1 MDSVLYSWLAAAAVA
16 PFVVILSCWTLA
28 VFRSYRSDW
37 RLLDIFLYA
46 LACME
51 MISALF
57 SFGYSILGAIR
68 PALEAPCRFIIWG
81 LTATRVFHLSAV
93 TSLLLDRALASK
105 WPSTYRSSVRHSQVR
120 YHVIVLAIISVF
132 VGVTSVFARLPSAT
146 NSCSLHPLDWDIKF
160 SAFLSCVYALLLI
173 TGFGCCF
180 AVQASRFRSRSSYRT
195 SCSRDSGTSN
205 SSGSCDETRDLEWA
219 VVASIC
225 WLSYMVNHGPY
236 LVLTTLGMAV
246 PTFWS
251 PWLDNSVVWLR
262 LVQGLMVPCVLLLAD
277 MPHRSALR
285 NMLRQSGRIYRH
297 LSDHGGFRMQIGE
310 TTKAGFPPFP
320 AYHAPPFPQRLRWSP
335 ANLPSLQSL
344 QPLDV
349 DSLRKGYGSA
359 GYTTLLSLPSSTTSF
374 SSPFSSCSSAG
385 QSFNSV
391 TTNAV
396 NDFVFRRPSVLA
408 LFEPSRTQEGR
419 RCDTPTPFA
428 ENQDTDTDGCHCS
441 IVSDQESFPRETIS
455 KNMINIILAYE
466 NPSTSTPEDVGT
478 SENNEQ
484 MEESFEDRS
493 SSSSES
499 SDADSVQSVII
510 RQRVDQ
516 RGRVS
521 ASDISRVEKK
531 LFRCDRDTETDS
543 STDNV
548 VTEQRVIYSE
558 YL

>member
-28 VFRSYRSDW
+28 VFRSYRPDW

-46 LACME
+46 LVCME
-51 MISALF
+51 VASALF
-57 SFGYSILGAIR
+57 SFGYSILEAIR

-93 TSLLLDRALASK
+93 TSLLLDRALATK
-105 WPSTYRSSVRHSQVR
+105 WPNTYRSSVRHSQVR
-120 YHVIVLAIISVF
+120 YHVIVLAIISIF
-132 VGVTSVFARLPSAT
+132 VGVTSVFARLPSAANT
-146 NSCSLHPLDWDIKF
+146 CSLHPLDWDIKF

-180 AVQASRFRSRSSYRT
+180 AVQASRFRSRSSYHT
-195 SCSRDSGTSN
+195 SCSRDSGTTN

-251 PWLDNSVVWLR
+251 AWLDNSVVWLR

-310 TTKAGFPPFP
+310 PAKAGFPPFAP
-320 AYHAPPFPQRLRWSP
+320 YHVPPFPQRLRWSP

-349 DSLRKGYGSA
+349 DSLRKGYGSG

-408 LFEPSRTQEGR
+408 LFEPSRTQQQEGR

-428 ENQDTDTDGCHCS
+428 DSLDTDGSVCNCS
-441 IVSDQESFPRETIS
+441 MVTEQEPSETIS

-466 NPSTSTPEDVGT
+466 NPSSSARDDVVT
-478 SENNEQ
+478 SESNEQ
-484 MEESFEDRS
+484 MEESFEDR

-516 RGRVS
+516 RGRVA

-531 LFRCDRDTETDS
+531 LFRCEKDSETD
-543 STDNV
+543 TDNV
-548 VTEQRVIYSE
+548 ISEQRVIYSE

>member
-1 MDSVLYSWLAAAAVA
+1 
-16 PFVVILSCWTLA
+16 
-28 VFRSYRSDW
+28 
-37 RLLDIFLYA
+37 
-46 LACME
+46 
-51 MISALF
+51 
-57 SFGYSILGAIR
+57 
-68 PALEAPCRFIIWG
+68 
-81 LTATRVFHLSAV
+81 
-93 TSLLLDRALASK
+93 
-105 WPSTYRSSVRHSQVR
+105 
-120 YHVIVLAIISVF
+120 
-132 VGVTSVFARLPSAT
+132 
-146 NSCSLHPLDWDIKF
+146 
-160 SAFLSCVYALLLI
+160 
-173 TGFGCCF
+173 
-180 AVQASRFRSRSSYRT
+180 
-195 SCSRDSGTSN
+195 
-205 SSGSCDETRDLEWA
+205 
-219 VVASIC
+219 
-225 WLSYMVNHGPY
+225 
-236 LVLTTLGMAV
+236 MAV

-251 PWLDNSVVWLR
+251 AWLDNSIVWLR

-285 NMLRQSGRIYRH
+285 SMLRQSGRIYRH

-310 TTKAGFPPFP
+310 STKAGFPPFAP
-320 AYHAPPFPQRLRWSP
+320 YHIPPFPQRLRWSP

-349 DSLRKGYGSA
+349 DTLRKGYGSA

-408 LFEPSRTQEGR
+408 LFEPSRPQEEGR

-428 ENQDTDTDGCHCS
+428 ESLDTDSSSVCNCN
-441 IVSDQESFPRETIS
+441 IQESLPRESIS
-455 KNMINIILAYE
+455 KNMINIILAYD
-466 NPSTSTPEDVGT
+466 NPSSSNTDEVVT
-478 SENNEQ
+478 SESNEP

-493 SSSSES
+493 FSSSES

-531 LFRCDRDTETDS
+531 LFRCDKDSETDAS
-543 STDNV
+543 SDSV